1 MASPVKREMKFALI
15 LIAAVMMLIVVN
27 PYFFGPDSVY
37 SMSSQENDDDNGR
50 MNATTECIGFGTESR
65 SAAEN
70 TQLNE
75 NNANITQRCDQVIS
89 SANDKGSNNIN
100 YAKNTVQGNDGD
112 NQVSQGSKQKIGD

>member
-1 MASPVKREMKFALI
+1 M
-15 LIAAVMMLIVVN
+15 
-27 PYFFGPDSVY
+27 
-37 SMSSQENDDDNGR
+37 
-50 MNATTECIGFGTESR
+50 
-65 SAAEN
+65 AAEN